1 MIRLQGIV
9 LLFIIAFSIWG
20 LVIFAFQRGLVKTRF
35 FDVRISSS
43 GIYLFA
49 TIILNSI
56 FLTKYM
62 QYPVFSVELYRM
74 FYLIFMLVSAFFIFI
89 FNSTNANPKHLR
101 QRMILSVVLFVISAV
116 AGFTGLCTMEYAAHG
131 YFSIFLISESVHLLF
146 AKNPNRQIAI
156 ENRVLSFLFFLM
168 IGVNTIDT
176 IFESISL
183 LYGAWILPF
192 LLPFFFIFK
201 YSQLNRELHAEIA
214 SLDEMTGKEKE
225 SYESSIYLVVNM
237 LESKNEFLK
246 GHSEKVSLYATL
258 IGNRIGLNAES
269 LEELQTA
276 ALLHDIGYVGIA
288 IEEYSSRKIINS
300 EDFMRIKKHPQIGAD
315 ILRKSSQFSRFADY
329 VLYHHENWDGT
340 GYPNGIIGEKI
351 PLFAR
356 IIQIADTYDALTT
369 DRFYRAALSREDA
382 MIILR
387 TGKGTDYDP
396 DLVDVFIKCVEVK
409 S

>member
-1 MIRLQGIV
+1 ME
-9 LLFIIAFSIWG
+9 
-20 LVIFAFQRGLVKTRF
+20 T
-35 FDVRISSS
+35 
-43 GIYLFA
+43 
-49 TIILNSI
+49 
-56 FLTKYM
+56 
-62 QYPVFSVELYRM
+62 PVFSSELYRI
-74 FYLIFMLVSAFFIFI
+74 FYIIFMLVSAVFIFI
-89 FNSTNANPKHLR
+89 FNSTNTNAKHLR
-101 QRMILSVVLFVISAV
+101 QRITLSLILLGISSAIVVL
-116 AGFTGLCTMEYAAHG
+116 GLGTMEYAAHG
-131 YFSIFLISESVHLLF
+131 YFTIFLIAESLYLLI
-146 AKNPNRQIAI
+146 AKDTGRQIVI
-156 ENRVLSFLFFLM
+156 ENRVLSLIYFLM
-168 IGVNTIDT
+168 IGINTVDT
-176 IFESISL
+176 FFSNITL

-201 YSQLNRELHAEIA
+201 YSQLNRELQGEIA
-214 SLDEMTGKEKE
+214 SLKEMTGKEKE
-225 SYESSIYLVVNM
+225 SYESSIYMIVNM

-258 IGNRIGLNAES
+258 IGNRIGLNADS

-300 EDFMRIKKHPQIGAD
+300 EDFMRIKRHPKIGAD
-315 ILRKSSQFSRFADY
+315 ILRKSSQFSGFADY

-340 GYPNGIIGEKI
+340 GYPNGISGEKI

-396 DLVDVFIKCVEVK
+396 DLVDVFLKCVEVRPE
-409 S
+409 

>member
-1 MIRLQGIV
+1 M
-9 LLFIIAFSIWG
+9 S
-20 LVIFAFQRGLVKTRF
+20 
-35 FDVRISSS
+35 
-43 GIYLFA
+43 
-49 TIILNSI
+49 N
-56 FLTKYM
+56 
-62 QYPVFSVELYRM
+62 PVFSVELYRM
-74 FYLIFMLVSAFFIFI
+74 FYLIFMLVSAVFIFI
-89 FNSTNANPKHLR
+89 FNSTNTNPKHLR
-101 QRMILSVVLFVISAV
+101 RRMVLSVVLFAISA
-116 AGFTGLCTMEYAAHG
+116 ALGLIGLCSMEYAAHG
-131 YFSIFLISESVHLLF
+131 YFSLFLISESVHLLF
-146 AKNPNRQIAI
+146 AKNPDRQITI

-168 IGVNTIDT
+168 IGINTVDT
-176 IFESISL
+176 IFENISL

-201 YSQLNRELHAEIA
+201 YSQLNRELHAEII
-214 SLDEMTGKEKE
+214 SLDEMTSKEKE

-300 EDFMRIKKHPQIGAD
+300 EDFMRIKKHPKIGAD

-396 DLVDVFIKCVEVK
+396 DLVDVFLKCVEVK
-409 S
+409 T